1 MESKLVEGIKES
13 KAQSMQGI
21 ARALGSAVEKGSHA
35 RCRRY
40 FERQMP
46 ISCLCKVAKL
56 EAFADSLVKEAETI
70 GLYAYWKNLEK
81 MPLRKRTMAEQSVKN
96 VTAVAIARLKSAAI
110 MAKMLG
116 YLKMNFG
123 MVHLSQKY
131 ADDLDGHD
139 SLCPWY
145 RYHTTPVF
153 KKMNC
158 DDTVQFEFG
167 IPFLPL
173 AYSKGIETAVH
184 ERYAIHTEM
193 LRVAEALRKSKG
205 DLVSIAEADP
215 EVAAFLKNPSDD
227 EKSHP
232 FHFDEHLVSFARLVI
247 PIKQIH
253 RMYYSCDSDD
263 WSMPTH
269 RFDLP
274 LMEEYNKLLAMHGKE
289 LPPELVE
296 RVELTLKVMQARR
309 KIFDVWLGD
318 RENQPE
324 QTDIWDRIVS
334 YTTYDARMN
343 YVYAKEEAL
352 SWVSLAIL
360 GHPEAMKK
368 AKSLNKLEIEKII
381 GYKLPEKE

>member
-131 ADDLDGHD
+131 AD
-139 SLCPWY
+139 
-145 RYHTTPVF
+145 
-153 KKMNC
+153 
-158 DDTVQFEFG
+158 
-167 IPFLPL
+167 
-173 AYSKGIETAVH
+173 AVH